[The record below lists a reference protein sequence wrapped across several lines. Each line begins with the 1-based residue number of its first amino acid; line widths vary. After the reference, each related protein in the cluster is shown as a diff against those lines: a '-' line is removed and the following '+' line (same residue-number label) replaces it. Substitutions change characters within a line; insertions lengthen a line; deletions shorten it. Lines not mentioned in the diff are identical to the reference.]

1 MALDIYLLY
10 GEMVGSW
17 IVHIAIVMGMA
28 LFVKLIMA
36 DSTKFMKI
44 MTFAGLCCLASFLFQ
59 SMFLISLQANS
70 CSGVKNYGNV
80 FIGSTIA
87 TAITAV
93 MIAIPIFIS
102 PLRLIVS
109 QLFMEHNP
117 DLEGNEEQTF
127 QEIKCGAGFWAAFA
141 GAYGVGIGSLFAG
154 KC

>member
-17 IVHIAIVMGMA
+17 IAHFAIVMGIA
-28 LFVKLIMA
+28 LLVKFFTFE
-36 DSTKFMKI
+36 SPFMRTA
-44 MTFAGLCCLASFLFQ
+44 TFAGLCCWVSFMFQ

-80 FIGSTIA
+80 FIGSAIA
-87 TAITAV
+87 TVITAV
-93 MIAIPIFIS
+93 MIAIPIFIV

-117 DLEGNEEQTF
+117 ESESNDEQTF
-127 QEIKCGAGFWAAFA
+127 LEIKWGAGFWAAFA